1 MSKLHYLYRRTDRDT
16 PSKATLIVMHGY
28 GANEF
33 DLLGIADYF
42 KEPLTVL
49 SFRAPLP
56 VQWGGHS
63 WYHLSQ
69 NPDGSLL
76 ADDESR
82 KQSEEKV
89 LAELPGI
96 LEETESDPSNLYFMG
111 FSQGAAM
118 CYSLIGRHD
127 LAKHGLGVRGV
138 IAMSGYIPKDVME
151 PMATRRFEGLPVF
164 MSHGDEDLLIQSEA
178 LPIAKEHLT
187 KLGAEV
193 DGRIYTQMGHSIS
206 DEVLVDLT
214 AWLTR
219 QLGAKL
225 S

>member
-1 MSKLHYLYRRTDRDT
+1 MSKPLHYLYRRTDREK
-16 PSKATLIVMHGY
+16 PSRATLIVMHGY

-56 VQWGGHS
+56 VQWGGHA
-63 WYHLSQ
+63 WYNLSQ
-69 NPDGSLL
+69 NPDGTLL
-76 ADDESR
+76 ADDASR
-82 KQSEEKV
+82 MESEEKI

-96 LEETESDPSNLYFMG
+96 LEETGSDPDNLFLMG

-118 CYSLIGRHD
+118 SYSLLGRHD
-127 LAKHGLGVRGV
+127 LKKHGLGVKGL
-138 IAMSGYIPKDVME
+138 IAMSGYIPHDVM
-151 PMATRRFEGLPVF
+151 PNIGSKRFDDLPIF
-164 MSHGDEDLLIQSEA
+164 MSHGDEDLLVPSKA
-178 LPIAKEHLT
+178 LPIAKEIFESQ
-187 KLGAEV
+187 GARV
-193 DGRIYTQMGHSIS
+193 DGKVYPGMGHSIS
-206 DEVLVDLT
+206 DEVLADLT

-219 QLGAKL
+219 QL

>member
-1 MSKLHYLYRRTDRDT
+1 MSKLHYLYRRTDREK

-56 VQWGGHS
+56 VQWGGHA
-63 WYHLSQ
+63 WYQLSQ
-69 NPDGSLL
+69 NPDGTLL
-76 ADDESR
+76 ADDASR
-82 KQSEEKV
+82 IESEEKI

-96 LEETESDPSNLYFMG
+96 LEETESDAKNIYLMG

-127 LAKHGLGVRGV
+127 LAKHGLGVKGV
-138 IAMSGYIPKDVME
+138 IAMSGYIPHDVME
-151 PMATRRFEGLPVF
+151 PMATRRFDGLPVF
-164 MSHGDEDLLIQSEA
+164 MSHGDEDMLVPAEGLT
-178 LPIAKEHLT
+178 IAKEHLE
-187 KLGAEV
+187 KLGAKV
-193 DGRIYTQMGHSIS
+193 DGRIYTRMGHSIS
-206 DEVLVDLT
+206 DEVLADLT

-219 QLGAKL
+219 QLA
-225 S
+225 

>member
-1 MSKLHYLYRRTDRDT
+1 MSKLHYLYRRTDREK
-16 PSKATLIVMHGY
+16 PSRATLIVMHGF

-56 VQWGGHS
+56 VQWGGHA

-69 NPDGSLL
+69 NPDGTLL

-82 KQSEEKV
+82 KQSEEKI
-89 LAELPGI
+89 LAELPEI
-96 LEETESDPSNLYFMG
+96 LRETESDAENIYLMG

-127 LAKHGLGVRGV
+127 LAKHGLGVKGV
-138 IAMSGYIPKDVME
+138 IAMSGYIPHDVME
-151 PMATRRFEGLPVF
+151 PMATRRYAGLPIF
-164 MSHGDEDLLIQSEA
+164 MSHGDEDLLVPAEG
-178 LPIAKEHLT
+178 LTIAKEHLT
-187 KLGAEV
+187 KLGAVVE
-193 DGRIYTQMGHSIS
+193 GKIYQGMGHSIS
-206 DEVLVDLT
+206 DAVLGDLT

-219 QLGAKL
+219 QLG
-225 S
+225 

>member
-1 MSKLHYLYRRTDRDT
+1 MSTLHYLFRKTDRT
-16 PSKATLIVMHGY
+16 KPSRATLVVMHGY

-69 NPDGSLL
+69 NPDGTLL
-76 ADDESR
+76 ADNESR
-82 KQSEEKV
+82 IQSEEKI
-89 LAELPGI
+89 LAELPEI
-96 LEETESDPSNLYFMG
+96 LEETESDPHNLFLMG

-127 LAKHGLGVRGV
+127 LAKHGLSVKGI
-138 IAMSGYIPKDVME
+138 IAMSGYIPVDVME
-151 PMATRRFEGLPVF
+151 PMGTRKF
-164 MSHGDEDLLIQSEA
+164 
-178 LPIAKEHLT
+178 
-187 KLGAEV
+187 
-193 DGRIYTQMGHSIS
+193 
-206 DEVLVDLT
+206 
-214 AWLTR
+214 
-219 QLGAKL
+219 
-225 S
+225 

>member
-1 MSKLHYLYRRTDRDT
+1 
-16 PSKATLIVMHGY
+16 MHGY

-56 VQWGGHS
+56 VQWGGHA
-63 WYHLSQ
+63 WYNLSQ
-69 NPDGSLL
+69 NPDGTLL
-76 ADDESR
+76 ADDASR
-82 KQSEEKV
+82 KESEEKI

-96 LEETESDPSNLYFMG
+96 LEETGSDPDNLFLMG

-118 CYSLIGRHD
+118 SYSLLGRHD
-127 LAKHGLGVRGV
+127 LKKHGLGVKGL
-138 IAMSGYIPKDVME
+138 IAMSGYIPHDVM
-151 PMATRRFEGLPVF
+151 PNIGSKRFDDLPIF
-164 MSHGDEDLLIQSEA
+164 MSHGDEDMLVPSKA
-178 LPIAKEHLT
+178 LPIAKDIFESQ
-187 KLGAEV
+187 GARV
-193 DGRIYTQMGHSIS
+193 DGRVYPGMGHSIS
-206 DEVLVDLT
+206 DEVLADLT

-219 QLGAKL
+219 QL